1 MNSNLETS
9 RIYTDFQ
16 GFSDLR
22 LAAREDSEAALKE
35 VASQFEAIFIQM
47 MLKSMREANLAE
59 GIFDSQQSEM
69 YMGMFDQQ
77 IALDLSVKGAF
88 GIAEMMVRQLQNN
101 QAEPAATKSAEA
113 MGTVGAEETIDSSL
127 IPDNSTGQTGFD
139 SPQAFIDYM
148 MPRARPA
155 ADKLGVSPQLLVAQA
170 ALETG
175 WGNKISSNSRGESSH
190 NLFGIKA
197 DKRWSG
203 KQVQVST
210 LEFRD
215 GLMQREQ
222 AAFRAY
228 DSFQQS
234 FEDYV
239 DFVQHNSRYEKAM
252 EHAGD
257 SSHYIKGLQ
266 QAGYASD
273 PAYAEKVLNI
283 MEREF
288 G

>member
-1 MNSNLETS
+1 MKANLETS

-88 GIAEMMVRQLQNN
+88 GIADMMVRQLQNN
-101 QAEPAATKSAEA
+101 QLGQAGLDASTQPAASQLPDKLEIP
-113 MGTVGAEETIDSSL
+113 GVEE
-127 IPDNSTGQTGFD
+127 QTRHPVRFD

-148 MPRARPA
+148 MPRAKA
-155 ADKLGVSPQLLVAQA
+155 AAEKLGVSPQLLVAQA

-175 WGNKISSNSRGESSH
+175 WGNKIGSNSRGESSH

-197 DKRWSG
+197 DARWPG
-203 KQVQVST
+203 KQVRIDT

-222 AAFRAY
+222 ASFRAY

-239 DFVQHNSRYEKAM
+239 DFVQRNSRYEQAM
-252 EHAGD
+252 RHDGD
-257 SSHYIKGLQ
+257 PRHYINGLQ
-266 QAGYASD
+266 QAGYATD
-273 PAYAEKVLNI
+273 PAYAEKVLSI